1 MHKGYALAVV
11 GAIAVVA
18 VLALSAQPGSVNL
31 FSNEISTSEVAF
43 MNYITEYRKSYFNKE
58 EYEFRYSI
66 FRYNLEQAEKHNA
79 NPDRTYDQ
87 GINQFSDLTE
97 EEFSHYLGVV
107 VPEEPQRGP
116 VAEFDGEVAANSDWV
131 AAGYVNA
138 IKDQGSCGSCW
149 AFSAVGAV
157 ESRYAVKHG
166 KSSLMRLSEQE
177 LVDCSRSYG
186 NNGCGG
192 GWMDNAFNYDIA
204 EKGEIAESSYPYHAK
219 DESCKKTGK
228 SKNDKFTTHRSVSN
242 SDSAV
247 GSALSSGPISIAVY
261 VNGNFQRYRSGIFS
275 DNTCT
280 RQVNHG
286 VILTGAQDGYFNL
299 RNSWGTS
306 WGERGYM
313 RISRSSTNPYG
324 TCNCRQFASYPD
336 GF

>member
-1 MHKGYALAVV
+1 
-11 GAIAVVA
+11 
-18 VLALSAQPGSVNL
+18 
-31 FSNEISTSEVAF
+31 
-43 MNYITEYRKSYFNKE
+43 
-58 EYEFRYSI
+58 
-66 FRYNLEQAEKHNA
+66 
-79 NPDRTYDQ
+79 
-87 GINQFSDLTE
+87 
-97 EEFSHYLGVV
+97 
-107 VPEEPQRGP
+107 
-116 VAEFDGEVAANSDWV
+116 
-131 AAGYVNA
+131 
-138 IKDQGSCGSCW
+138 
-149 AFSAVGAV
+149 
-157 ESRYAVKHG
+157 
-166 KSSLMRLSEQE
+166 MRLSEQE

-247 GSALSSGPISIAVY
+247 ASALSSGPISIAVY